1 VLEYEGTAYAGF
13 QRQSNVSS
21 VQGTVERAIELLTG
35 TWSTL
40 AGAGRT
46 DSGVHA
52 LGQVAAFDIERALPV
67 ERIKQG
73 LNHYLPDDIAV
84 IAAHQAPGDFD
95 PRRHAVARVYR
106 YTFLVGRVRSPI
118 RRRFVHAV
126 SGPLDIEAM
135 ASALAYVEGG
145 RDFAPF
151 AGAVEDGRS
160 TRRRIH
166 RTEVW
171 QEGAEVHME
180 IEGNAFLPQQVR
192 RMAGAVLAVGS
203 GTMAMEAFEA
213 LADSSRPGAAER
225 VLPARGL
232 CLRAVRYRDFPADQN
247 ATTANN
253 NTHTRGAAQT

>member
-1 VLEYEGTAYAGF
+1 
-13 QRQSNVSS
+13 
-21 VQGTVERAIELLTG
+21 
-35 TWSTL
+35 
-40 AGAGRT
+40 
-46 DSGVHA
+46 
-52 LGQVAAFDIERALPV
+52 
-67 ERIKQG
+67 
-73 LNHYLPDDIAV
+73 
-84 IAAHQAPGDFD
+84 
-95 PRRHAVARVYR
+95 
-106 YTFLVGRVRSPI
+106 
-118 RRRFVHAV
+118 
-126 SGPLDIEAM
+126 M

-151 AGAVEDGRS
+151 AGAVKDGRS

-232 CLRAVRYRDFPADQN
+232 CLRAVRYREFPADQN

-253 NTHTRGAAQT
+253 NTHPRGAAQT